1 MADNIHKIVV
11 EADSSK
17 AIAEMKKL
25 SDAMKEYGLVADKT
39 TNRATMSMTT
49 AFGKLGSKLSSIGT
63 SMSVGITAPLTILGK
78 ALFDSATNLET
89 ITTSFEVF
97 TGSIDTAKNLL
108 QQLKDVALKS
118 PLQFQDVTKAS
129 QTLLGYGLSAE
140 QTMYSIRMLG
150 DVSGGNAEKLQR
162 LALAFGQVNAAG
174 RLMGQEARQMINAGF
189 NPLQAIA
196 DKTGKSMAQLT
207 KDMKDGKIS
216 VQDVA
221 DAFEYATKPGGRF
234 FDMMGKQSETLRGQY
249 NKLSESVTFAMAE
262 IGTSVANSLEVQKF
276 FSYLGNL
283 VTTLKDRFLAL
294 SDETKGSIAKFAA
307 FLVVLGPAAL
317 IIGGTISSIVKLV
330 ETFTILRRAILLLE
344 ASTGIGVVIAVIG
357 LLGGAALL
365 AADKMMKLGDAI
377 DETALRAN
385 QAQNTFKVTS
395 IIDDIEKVKGQ
406 IRSLQKNKID
416 PSQGIFTVAEG
427 EKKLKGLFNELANLE
442 KIYKR
447 VTNVKFNSTP
457 TGVDTKEKKTQKY
470 ETIAFP
476 DFITKDVGA
485 SIKKFI
491 QENKDVAITIGNWWS
506 TSETKRLAKLKK
518 NYEKDVAFANKYGL
532 DLVDIEKK
540 YNSERNLIIQKFSE
554 GKVSA
559 REDARKKI
567 IDQSTRDVNDA
578 LTKQKGTFQ
587 QTIDSL
593 LSSDMSNKL
602 KIFGEAI
609 YSASKDLG
617 QDIAV
622 GFGSVFGEVLAGT
635 MNIENAFKSLGAV
648 MLGAIGDYLIK
659 VGSAAIALG
668 LLQEVFSKIFKNP
681 LGEGGKMGIGAG
693 ILAVA
698 VGTALKAVS
707 GKLSES
713 AKAVSSASSIG
724 SASMGGGGS
733 IAQKASGSSYSYGGA
748 SYSTQSIRLAID
760 LTGAITATQTGY
772 QINKSLETT
781 LRVTGR

>member
-330 ETFTILRRAILLLE
+330 ETFAILRRAILLLE

-377 DETALRAN
+377 DETALKAN

-442 KIYKR
+442 RIYKK
-447 VTNVKFNSTP
+447 VTNVKFNNNPPGKDTP
-457 TGVDTKEKKTQKY
+457 PPPQKY

-476 DFITKDVGA
+476 NFITKDVGS

-491 QENKDVAITIGNWWS
+491 QENKDAAITIGNWWS
-506 TSETKRLAKLKK
+506 TSETKRLAELKK

-559 REDARKKI
+559 REGARKKI

-602 KIFGEAI
+602 KTFGEAI

-748 SYSTQSIRLAID
+748 SYSTQTIRLAID